1 MPGVMP
7 LLSDAMIT
15 KEQVMPLF
23 LEACPS
29 FIEKWKEHRAF
40 YEGEDLLYVDLG
52 EFARHLVELYKLN
65 RTDEFPAVFEVI
77 ERLHLEGDAY
87 VKEAA
92 TIGMLEGIQNV
103 AGNSGVDPEEF
114 SRYLKPESA
123 KWWRQLNDFWDGK
136 IPYVGSSSNE
146 A

>member
-1 MPGVMP
+1 MP
-7 LLSDAMIT
+7 LLSDVMIT
-15 KEQVMPLF
+15 KEQVMPLL

-29 FIEKWKEHRAF
+29 FTEKWREHRAF
-40 YEGEDLLYVDLG
+40 YEDEDLLHVDLG
-52 EFARHLVELYKLN
+52 EFAHHLVELHKSN
-65 RTDEFPAVFEVI
+65 RTGECPAVFEVI

-103 AGNSGVDPEEF
+103 AGNFGVNPEAFSG
-114 SRYLKPESA
+114 YLKPESA
-123 KWWRQLNDFWDGK
+123 KWWRQLNDFWNGK
-136 IPYVGSSSNE
+136 IPYVGSSANE

>member
-1 MPGVMP
+1 MEG
-7 LLSDAMIT
+7 
-15 KEQVMPLF
+15 
-23 LEACPS
+23 
-29 FIEKWKEHRAF
+29 HRAF
-40 YEGEDLLYVDLG
+40 YEDEDLLYVDLG
-52 EFARHLVELYKLN
+52 EFAHHLVELHKAN
-65 RTDEFPAVFEVI
+65 RTDEFPAMFEII

-114 SRYLKPESA
+114 FRFLKPESA
-123 KWWRQLNDFWDGK
+123 KWWGQLNDFWEGK
-136 IPYVGSSSNE
+136 IPFVGSSPNE

>member
-7 LLSDAMIT
+7 LLRDVMIM

-23 LEACPS
+23 LKACPS
-29 FIEKWKEHRAF
+29 FTEKWKEHRAI
-40 YEGEDLLYVDLG
+40 YEDEDLLYVDLG
-52 EFARHLVELYKLN
+52 EFAHHLVELYKAN
-65 RTDEFPAVFEVI
+65 QTDEFPAVFEII
-77 ERLHLEGDAY
+77 ERLHLEGNAY

-114 SRYLKPESA
+114 FPYLKPESA
-123 KWWRQLNDFWDGK
+123 KWWRQLNDFWNGK
-136 IPYVGSSSNE
+136 IPYVGSSPNE

>member
-1 MPGVMP
+1 MSHFWGA
-7 LLSDAMIT
+7 L
-15 KEQVMPLF
+15 
-23 LEACPS
+23 
-29 FIEKWKEHRAF
+29 HAF
-40 YEGEDLLYVDLG
+40 YEGEGLLYVELG
-52 EFARHLVELYKLN
+52 EFAHHLVELHKLKQA
-65 RTDEFPAVFEVI
+65 DEFPAVFEVI

-114 SRYLKPESA
+114 SRYLRPESA
-123 KWWRQLNDFWDGK
+123 KWWQQLNDFWEGK

>member
-1 MPGVMP
+1 
-7 LLSDAMIT
+7 MIA
-15 KEQVMPLF
+15 KEQVMLLF

-29 FIEKWKEHRAF
+29 FTEKWKEHRAF
-40 YEGEDLLYVDLG
+40 YEDEDLLYVDLG
-52 EFARHLVELYKLN
+52 EFAHHLVELHKAN
-65 RTDEFPAVFEVI
+65 RTDEFTAVFEII

-92 TIGMLEGIQNV
+92 TIGMLEGLQNV

-123 KWWRQLNDFWDGK
+123 KWWRQVNEFWEGK
-136 IPYVGSSSNE
+136 IPSVGSSPHE

>member
-1 MPGVMP
+1 MP
-7 LLSDAMIT
+7 LLTDAMIT

-29 FIEKWKEHRAF
+29 FNEKLKEHRAF
-40 YEGEDLLYVDLG
+40 YEDDDLLYPELG
-52 EFARHLVELYKLN
+52 EFAHHLVELHKAN
-65 RTDEFPAVFEVI
+65 RTEGFPAVFEVV

-103 AGNSGVDPEEF
+103 AGNSGVNPEEF
-114 SRYLKPESA
+114 FRYLKPESA
-123 KWWRQLNDFWDGK
+123 KWWRQLNDFWEGQ
-136 IPYVGSSSNE
+136 IPFVGSPPHE